1 MRNRGGRYA
10 LLMMI
15 MPSMSTTFFKFF
27 EDFYSLP
34 PALRATSLSE
44 GGFGGASSGEVAF
57 AEGAVAEL
65 EAEDKVAALGV
76 DVDHGTGVVLFIVHA
91 LAAAGDTVFEL
102 DIRGRSLRCLRPFC
116 LGYDD
121 CTARVKGRGKN
132 FEGGKMG
139 AKIPLGVT

>member
-102 DIRGRSLRCLRPFC
+102 DIRGDHCVVCVLSVWGMMIVRPVSRGEGKILR
-116 LGYDD
+116 
-121 CTARVKGRGKN
+121 VGKWAQ
-132 FEGGKMG
+132 KS
-139 AKIPLGVT
+139 PWV